1 MSQTYGIEAHGHQDP
16 TPHRKPVRYVV
27 VIDAGGSMVAMLL
40 LETRERVAEIDAGA
54 EEVNSMIAGIQPQI
68 GALGPEWNAA
78 LGGHSLRD
86 RGDARVYTLGVL
98 STAA

>member
-1 MSQTYGIEAHGHQDP
+1 MVVMSQTYGIEAHEHQDP

-27 VIDAGGSMVAMLL
+27 VIDAGGSKAAMLF
-40 LETRERVAEIDAGA
+40 LETRELVAQIDAGA

-78 LGGHSLRD
+78 LQGHSVRD
-86 RGDARVYTLGVL
+86 RVDARIYALGI
-98 STAA
+98 